1 MKTKRLLFKTISL
14 FLGMTILVACSEK
27 GDDEFGSD
35 PVVPVGTKS
44 LQVTPSK
51 LTFTAAGGTQ
61 TLQVKTTYPKY
72 GYYFTADWISA
83 GFKDD
88 PTYNYITITANPNTN
103 PEARSTTVRVDGADE
118 NGITIESVNITVEQE
133 GNSSGGGSKTYIVPV
148 KGGTIEEGDISI
160 TFPEGTFSS
169 DTKLELAEAKA
180 DEIVGKE
187 AQKST
192 FYTITIAGP
201 TEKDFT
207 LSLKGKDTDGQTRA
221 IRRSD
226 GVNLHTGAT
235 LEYTLPVDAKVKDGV
250 YTVTIPKIESEP
262 GDKPRFTMGLATVAS
277 SETSSTRGDSPGA
290 DVSWAWKWLLNSTDK
305 EIIRRTEEYAEEAF
319 KVLAALGFE
328 KPGRKV
334 PYVIQKVD
342 KAWGNHIQAR
352 SFNSDNYI
360 ELNEDKFKNLLSASA
375 ADLQE
380 LRRTLIHE
388 TSHYY
393 HQQIYDTRP
402 APVKT
407 AKGLMGDEWTMLTE
421 SIGGWSEKQ
430 TEPYEMDLNVVTE
443 QASFIKHFIPY
454 KFDMTVSIGH
464 GYSMGIAIE
473 WLAKH
478 TKDKNIVKM
487 LQYQRDKKATTLRGC
502 YDLFL
507 KEHSMKLFDYAS
519 YGKFLDEL
527 FKGEID
533 KRIDITTLSNP
544 VSGSN
549 VVGLYELPRQLNETI
564 YDWGASVN
572 QFKIKTSDLATVNN
586 RMITI
591 KEASSGVRTEV
602 YVADITKL
610 KDLRY
615 IGTAVGN
622 DSVVISDLKQFD
634 NNTNMRVFLVSL
646 KAYDD
651 GSTFSSNTTIQMI
664 EKKAPEI
671 IGKWELTVQHESYAR
686 YTRNY
691 SWSFNSEGSYSYAE
705 RIDAWANSSK
715 TEWDLGWY
723 TRIENGSYTV
733 SGNTI
738 HLSPTKNTLWEEN
751 DWDNRNPKTGS
762 VEKYSL
768 NFTLSSDGKK
778 LTIDDKTFE
787 RE

>member
-1 MKTKRLLFKTISL
+1 
-14 FLGMTILVACSEK
+14 
-27 GDDEFGSD
+27 
-35 PVVPVGTKS
+35 
-44 LQVTPSK
+44 
-51 LTFTAAGGTQ
+51 
-61 TLQVKTTYPKY
+61 
-72 GYYFTADWISA
+72 
-83 GFKDD
+83 
-88 PTYNYITITANPNTN
+88 
-103 PEARSTTVRVDGADE
+103 
-118 NGITIESVNITVEQE
+118 
-133 GNSSGGGSKTYIVPV
+133 
-148 KGGTIEEGDISI
+148 
-160 TFPEGTFSS
+160 
-169 DTKLELAEAKA
+169 
-180 DEIVGKE
+180 
-187 AQKST
+187 
-192 FYTITIAGP
+192 
-201 TEKDFT
+201 
-207 LSLKGKDTDGQTRA
+207 
-221 IRRSD
+221 
-226 GVNLHTGAT
+226 
-235 LEYTLPVDAKVKDGV
+235 
-250 YTVTIPKIESEP
+250 
-262 GDKPRFTMGLATVAS
+262 
-277 SETSSTRGDSPGA
+277 
-290 DVSWAWKWLLNSTDK
+290 
-305 EIIRRTEEYAEEAF
+305 
-319 KVLAALGFE
+319 
-328 KPGRKV
+328 
-334 PYVIQKVD
+334 
-342 KAWGNHIQAR
+342 
-352 SFNSDNYI
+352 
-360 ELNEDKFKNLLSASA
+360 
-375 ADLQE
+375 
-380 LRRTLIHE
+380 
-388 TSHYY
+388 
-393 HQQIYDTRP
+393 
-402 APVKT
+402 
-407 AKGLMGDEWTMLTE
+407 MGDEWTMLTE

-572 QFKIKTSDLATVNN
+572 QFKIKTSDLAIVNN

-634 NNTNMRVFLVSL
+634 NNTNMHVFLVSL

-705 RIDAWANSSK
+705 GIDAWANSSK
-715 TEWDLGWY
+715 TEWDWGWD
-723 TRIENGSYTV
+723 TRYETGSYTV
-733 SGNTI
+733 SGNTV

-751 DWDNRNPKTGS
+751 DINNKNPKTGS